1 MLKIRG
7 CAANGAR
14 CYQRRGVYIIFAG
27 FMGLL
32 LVLGIRTAYIMLV
45 ESQYYTEKADDQHER
60 ERSIKAARGKIY
72 DRNGVV
78 LADNKTVCTVSVVY
92 NQVEDR
98 EAVIKMLCEELSLD
112 EETVRKKVEK
122 KSSREIIKTNVDK
135 EIGDRIRT
143 WDYAGVK
150 VDEDYKRYYP
160 YGTLASKVLGFT
172 GADNQGI
179 IGLEVSYDDILQGTN
194 GKILTVTTARGVELN
209 GVAEERVEP
218 IAGQNLYTS
227 LDWNIQMFAEQEAMR
242 VYTQKQAKKV
252 QVLVMNPQN
261 GEIYACVNYPEFDL
275 NNPFSL
281 SASQEEITQKEG
293 ESLLDSLNGMWRNGV
308 VNDTYEPGSTFKII
322 TAAAGLETGEVTLDS
337 HFTCPG
343 FYIVEDRR
351 IRCHKIAGH
360 GSETFLDGIKNSCNP
375 VFMQVGLR
383 VGAQRYYQ
391 YFQKFGLLGK
401 TGIDV
406 PGEAVGIMHQESA
419 IGEVE
424 LATMSFG
431 QSFQITPLRLATT
444 VSALINGGNMI
455 VPHFGVYI
463 EDTQTHSYQALTY
476 EAETGIVSEETSE
489 ILRYALEKVVSE
501 GGGINAYIEGY
512 QIGGKTAT
520 SEKLPRGANT
530 YISSFIGFAPADDP
544 QVLVLM
550 TVDEPQGI
558 YYGGTI
564 VAPAVA
570 NIMDN
575 ILPYLGIEKTV
586 GGNE

>member
-1 MLKIRG
+1 MKMKG

-14 CYQRRGVYIIFAG
+14 CYQRRGIYIIFAG
-27 FMGLL
+27 FMSLL
-32 LVLGIRTAYIMLV
+32 LILGVRTAYIMLV
-45 ESQYYTEKADDQHER
+45 DSEYYTKRADDQHER

-92 NQVEDR
+92 NQVKDR
-98 EAVIKMLCEELSLD
+98 EAVIQMLCEELSLD
-112 EETVRKKVEK
+112 EATVRKKVEK

-135 EIGDRIRT
+135 EIGDRIRER
-143 WDYAGVK
+143 DFEGVK

-160 YGTLASKVLGFT
+160 YATLASKVLGFT

-179 IGLEVSYDDILQGTN
+179 IGLEVSYDKVLQGTD

-209 GVAEERVEP
+209 GVAEGRIEP
-218 IAGQNLYTS
+218 VAGCDLHTS
-227 LDWNIQMFAEQEAMR
+227 LDWNIQMYAEQEAMR
-242 VYTQKQAKKV
+242 LYTEKQAKKV

-275 NNPFSL
+275 NTPFSL
-281 SASQEEITQKEG
+281 ASSQEEIVPVEG
-293 ESLLDSLNGMWRNGV
+293 QSVMDALNGMWRNGV

-322 TAAAGLETGEVTLDS
+322 TAAAGLESGVVTLND

-351 IRCHKIAGH
+351 IRCHKTTGH
-360 GSETFLDGIKNSCNP
+360 GAETFLEGIKNSCNP
-375 VFMQVGLR
+375 VFMKVGLR
-383 VGAQRYYQ
+383 IGAKRYYE
-391 YFQKFGLLGK
+391 YFTKFGLLDK
-401 TGIDV
+401 TGVDV
-406 PGEAVGIMHQESA
+406 PGEASGIMHKESA

-424 LATMSFG
+424 LATISFG
-431 QSFQITPLRLATT
+431 QSFQITPLRLAAT
-444 VSALINGGNMI
+444 VSALVNGGNSV
-455 VPHFGVYI
+455 VPHFGVYV
-463 EDTQTHSYQALTY
+463 EDTQNHAYKALTY
-476 EAETGIVSEETSE
+476 ETTSGIVSEKTSE
-489 ILRYALEKVVSE
+489 TLRYALEKVVSE
-501 GGGINAYIEGY
+501 GGGINAHIDGY
-512 QIGGKTAT
+512 LIGGKTAT
-520 SEKLPRGANT
+520 SEKLPRGT
-530 YISSFIGFAPADDP
+530 GDYISSFIGFAPADNP

-586 GGNE
+586 GGNES